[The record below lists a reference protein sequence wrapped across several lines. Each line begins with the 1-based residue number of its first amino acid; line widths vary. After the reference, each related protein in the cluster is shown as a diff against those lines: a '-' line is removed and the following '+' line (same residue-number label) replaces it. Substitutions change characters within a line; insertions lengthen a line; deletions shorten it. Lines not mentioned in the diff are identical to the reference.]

1 MWGNTRGGSNP
12 LSRTILFT
20 PPVQQPGMP
29 KRKPKNPVYVLLMIV
44 GTAFALTATAYG
56 VMTVRLQR
64 AVEASSGDQFFDSY
78 GMWIMGVELT
88 LLTLLTFAAIGTDD
102 YWTRAAEDEQQ
113 VAAEQTSAE
122 NTSTSDE
129 A

>member
-1 MWGNTRGGSNP
+1 
-12 LSRTILFT
+12 
-20 PPVQQPGMP
+20 MP
-29 KRKPKNPVYVLLMIV
+29 KRKPKNPFYVLLMIV

-64 AVEASSGDQFFDSY
+64 EVAASSGDRFFDTY

-102 YWTRAAEDEQQ
+102 YWTRKAEDEQQ
-113 VAAEQTSAE
+113 DTAKSNSAE
-122 NTSTSDE
+122 DSSTDK